1 MIILQI
7 TEMYGGMHRNSKHSK
22 WKRFLCPL
30 GHIILLIYVS
40 VSTLQTE
47 RFYYN
52 IPTVC
57 PRKTLYAWT
66 LYLETYVYYENRVFW
81 VFVKQLA
88 LLGKKKKN
96 EHLKF
101 ALTLCFQTHKF
112 HWDFSYYPQFFSSSS
127 ISVQGL
133 KYSKPY
139 SLGNWCYSR

>member
-7 TEMYGGMHRNSKHSK
+7 TEMYGSMHRNSKHSK
-22 WKRFLCPL
+22 WKRSLCPL

-88 LLGKKKKN
+88 LLGKKKKWAPKVCIN
-96 EHLKF
+96 SL
-101 ALTLCFQTHKF
+101 
-112 HWDFSYYPQFFSSSS
+112 FSDTQVSLRLQLLSTILLFKQHFSSR
-127 ISVQGL
+127 L
-133 KYSKPY
+133 KIQ
-139 SLGNWCYSR
+139 

>member
-7 TEMYGGMHRNSKHSK
+7 TEMYGSMHRNSKHSK

-88 LLGKKKKN
+88 LLEKKKKRAPEVCIN
-96 EHLKF
+96 SL
-101 ALTLCFQTHKF
+101 
-112 HWDFSYYPQFFSSSS
+112 FSDTQVSLRLQLLSTILLFKQHFSSR
-127 ISVQGL
+127 L
-133 KYSKPY
+133 KIQ
-139 SLGNWCYSR
+139 

>member
-66 LYLETYVYYENRVFW
+66 LYLETYVSYENRVFW

-88 LLGKKKKN
+88 LLEKKKKRAPEVCIN
-96 EHLKF
+96 SL
-101 ALTLCFQTHKF
+101 
-112 HWDFSYYPQFFSSSS
+112 FSDTQVSLRLQLLSTILLFKQHFSSR
-127 ISVQGL
+127 L
-133 KYSKPY
+133 KIQ
-139 SLGNWCYSR
+139 